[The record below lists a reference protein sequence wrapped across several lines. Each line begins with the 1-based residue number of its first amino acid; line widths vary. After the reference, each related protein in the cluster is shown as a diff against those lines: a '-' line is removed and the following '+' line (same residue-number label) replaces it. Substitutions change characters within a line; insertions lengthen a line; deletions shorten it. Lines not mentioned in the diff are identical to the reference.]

1 MELFFNTNYFSI
13 IDLLL
18 WSVLMIILGADIGH
32 GLNKRNHKPNKTK
45 EKEKRK

>member
-18 WSVLMIILGADIGH
+18 WSVIMLILGADIGH
-32 GLNKRNHKPNKTK
+32 GLNIRNHKPNKTK